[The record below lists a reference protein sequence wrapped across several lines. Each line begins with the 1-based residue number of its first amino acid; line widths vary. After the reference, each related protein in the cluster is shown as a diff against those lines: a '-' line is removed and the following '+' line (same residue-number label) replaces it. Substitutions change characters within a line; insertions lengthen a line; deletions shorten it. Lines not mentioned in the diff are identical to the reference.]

1 MANCSKKLNQDIE
14 LSVHEKFMNE
24 ALRLAR
30 KAASLD
36 EVPIGCVIVKENQI
50 IGRGFNEREVL
61 QKSTA
66 HSEIIAIEQACKQT
80 GFWRLDDC
88 DLYVTLEPCPMCAGA
103 IIQSR
108 IRNVYFGAYDPKGG
122 SCGSVVNLF
131 EVSAYNHHPNYQGG
145 ILEQECGQLLS
156 DFFRNKRKL
165 KKAEKLKTSIKSQKD
180 CIDSQISE
188 KALISELA
196 DFEQDEKG
204 EERNGLPSTL
214 QEIPTN

>member
-1 MANCSKKLNQDIE
+1 MLRRLRSDNQRLNVDYNTYRLTIYRLILRRKRIVVANCSEKLNQDIE

-122 SCGSVVNLF
+122 SCGSVVNL
-131 EVSAYNHHPNYQGG
+131 
-145 ILEQECGQLLS
+145 L
-156 DFFRNKRKL
+156 
-165 KKAEKLKTSIKSQKD
+165 KSQH
-180 CIDSQISE
+180 II
-188 KALISELA
+188 IIPIIW
-196 DFEQDEKG
+196 
-204 EERNGLPSTL
+204 EEFLRARMRTV
-214 QEIPTN
+214 II